1 MSEDIEI
8 ATEVFETFEQYQVNG
23 LPGKLADLEAKVD
36 NAQPGGDYL
45 VPEDLGPLQ
54 AAIED
59 KQPKGNY
66 LLPADLAPLQTAINS
81 KQPAGDY
88 VQQPAFTDLQTQVEG
103 KQPAGNYA
111 TQTALQTGLAAKL
124 PAFEPV
130 ATYAA
135 MITLANPQATT
146 FYLVAADEVN
156 FGGEPSIYA
165 KTASGSLYWFAA
177 QKIN

>member
-8 ATEVFETFEQYQVNG
+8 VTEVFETFEQYQVNG
-23 LPGKLADLEAKVD
+23 LSGKLAELEEKVD

-45 VPEDLGPLQ
+45 APEDLEPLQ

-66 LLPADLAPLQTAINS
+66 LLPADLAPLQTAING

-88 VQQPAFTDLQTQVEG
+88 VQQPAFTALQSDVAG

-111 TQTALQTGLAAKL
+111 TSAALQTGLEGKL
-124 PAFEPV
+124 QAFVPV
-130 ATYAA
+130 ASYAA
-135 MITLANPQATT
+135 MSALPNPQATT

-165 KTASGSLYWFAA
+165 KTASGDLYWFAA